1 MNNAITIDGPVASGK
16 TTVGKELAEKLGFQF
31 LDTGVMYRAVT
42 LAVLEAGIDP
52 HDENLVSERA
62 EHIRIDIYPPS
73 KDDGRQYDVFL
84 DGVDATWP
92 IREDHVR
99 DNVSLVS
106 TYQRVRQALTA
117 KQRKIGLHGNIV
129 MVGRDIGTVVLPDAA
144 YKFFLIAS
152 VEERAKRR
160 FLETQQSGRKT
171 DLAEIQRSLEER
183 DKIDSSRKLAPLKAA
198 QDAIMIDT
206 NHKSISQVVEEILSH
221 IHIKEG

>member
-1 MNNAITIDGPVASGK
+1 MKLNNAITIDGPVASGK

-52 HDENLVSERA
+52 GDEDTVSEKA
-62 EHIRIDIYPPS
+62 EKICIDIYPPS
-73 KDDGRQYDVFL
+73 KNDGRQYDVFL
-84 DGVDATWP
+84 DGVDATWS
-92 IREDHVR
+92 IREDRVR

-106 TYQRVRQALTA
+106 TYHRVRQAMTA
-117 KQRKIGLHGNIV
+117 KQRAIGLRGNIV

-160 FLETQQSGRKT
+160 FLETRQSGKKT

-206 NHKSISQVVEEILSH
+206 NDKSISQVVEEILSH
-221 IHIKEG
+221 VKEG

>member
-1 MNNAITIDGPVASGK
+1 LNNAITIDGPVASGK

-42 LAVLEAGIDP
+42 LAVLEAHIDP
-52 HDENLVSERA
+52 YDENAVSEKA
-62 EHIRIDIYPPS
+62 ENVRIDIYPPS
-73 KDDGRQYDVFL
+73 KNDGRQYDVFL
-84 DGVDATWP
+84 DGVDATWL
-92 IREDHVR
+92 IREDWVR

-106 TYQRVRQALTA
+106 TYHRVRQALTE
-117 KQRKIGLHGNIV
+117 KQREIGLRGNIV

-152 VEERAKRR
+152 VEERANRR
-160 FLETQQSGRKT
+160 YLEIQQSGKKA
-171 DLAEIQRSLEER
+171 DLVETKRSLEER

-206 NHKSISQVVEEILSH
+206 NHKSIKQVVEEILSH
-221 IHIKEG
+221 IKEG